1 MADAAAKKTTAARQK
16 DLSFAKTVGIAWKN
30 IRIRWLRSMLVTT
43 SIVFSLAFLTY
54 SLGSDIFVEGVM
66 KNMSPDY
73 IQKLVNTG
81 VINPAGA
88 ESARSANMLMVVLA
102 LLICFVGI
110 LNAMI
115 MSVTERF
122 REIGTMKCLGAL
134 DSFIIKWFLLE
145 TVMQG
150 IIGSLIGL
158 AVGFAVTFIGAWATF
173 GSILGKII
181 LPERLLAVAGIC
193 FITGVALAVLGA
205 LYPAWQAA
213 KMLPSHAMRS
223 EL

>member
-1 MADAAAKKTTAARQK
+1 MADADAKKITAARQK
-16 DLSFAKTVGIAWKN
+16 DLSFGKTVAIAWKN

-54 SLGSDIFVEGVM
+54 SLGSDVFVEGVM
-66 KNMSPDY
+66 KNMSPEH

-81 VINPAGA
+81 VLNPAGA
-88 ESARSANMLMVVLA
+88 ESAKSANMLMVVLA

-173 GSILGKII
+173 GNILGKII
-181 LPERLLAVAGIC
+181 LPDRLLTVAGIC

>member
-1 MADAAAKKTTAARQK
+1 MGTNIVAARQK
-16 DLSFAKTVGIAWKN
+16 DLSFGKTVAIAWKN

-54 SLGSDIFVEGVM
+54 TLGSDVFVEGVM
-66 KNMSPDY
+66 KKMPPEY
-73 IQKLVNTG
+73 IQKLTNTG
-81 VINPAGA
+81 VLNPAGA
-88 ESARSANMLMVVLA
+88 ESAKNANMLMVTLA

-150 IIGSLIGL
+150 IIGSTLGLI
-158 AVGFAVTFIGAWATF
+158 VGFAVTFIGGLATY
-173 GSILGKII
+173 GPALGKII
-181 LPERLLAVAGIC
+181 LVGRFLNVAGIC
-193 FITGVALAVLGA
+193 FVTGVALAVLGA